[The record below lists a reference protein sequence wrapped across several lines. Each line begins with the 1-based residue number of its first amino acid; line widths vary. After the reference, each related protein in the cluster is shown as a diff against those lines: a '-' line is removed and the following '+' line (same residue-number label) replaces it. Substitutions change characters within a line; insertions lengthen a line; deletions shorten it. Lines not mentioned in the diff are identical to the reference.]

1 MNGFKDEILARID
14 EKFNLLKSDILAKLK
29 DQIENE
35 LTEELKEESRKRA
48 ELESTVSVFQEHV
61 DYYQNQMNKLKC
73 VNEEL
78 EQCDRSL
85 WVRVDGIPLVENEAS
100 DEVLDKVMS
109 FMQEAECDIPE
120 VVIDRAHII
129 YLFPD
134 SYFLTLD
141 IP

>member
-1 MNGFKDEILARID
+1 MNGFKNEILARID

-61 DYYQNQMNKLKC
+61 DYYQNQVNKLKC
-73 VNEEL
+73 ENEEL

-134 SYFLTLD
+134 SCFLTLD

>member
-1 MNGFKDEILARID
+1 MNGFKDEILARIG

-73 VNEEL
+73 ENEEL

-85 WVRVDGIPLVENEAS
+85 
-100 DEVLDKVMS
+100 
-109 FMQEAECDIPE
+109 
-120 VVIDRAHII
+120 
-129 YLFPD
+129 
-134 SYFLTLD
+134 
-141 IP
+141 